1 MSHGPSH
8 DTTVEPNLTPLLDL
22 VMQLLMFFM
31 ICGNYA
37 AEQSNEPVN
46 LAFSETAKQ
55 LGDEAQT
62 APGPEEDFLFLTVK
76 PYHPDTN
83 AGDLANH
90 LAPESQATVLE
101 KYKDGDA
108 YVLIVGHDAMRAEPD
123 GELLVWLGQQH
134 SDLERKSKDGQ
145 VHTSVVIRP
154 DGDLDYAVVYR
165 ILKFCKDKGFTNL
178 KVRAL
183 IGKGVSK

>member
-1 MSHGPSH
+1 MSHGPSSD
-8 DTTVEPNLTPLLDL
+8 DTVDPNLTPLLDL
-22 VMQLLMFFM
+22 VLQLLMLFM

-46 LAFSETAKQ
+46 LAYSETAKQ
-55 LGDEAQT
+55 LGDEAKIT
-62 APGPEEDFLFLTVK
+62 PGPEEDFLFLTIK
-76 PYHPDTN
+76 PYHPETN

-90 LAPESQATVLE
+90 LKSSASVLE

-154 DGDLDYAVVYR
+154 DGDLDYAMVYR

-178 KVRAL
+178 KVRAM